1 MIQILSAQRMRRSSD
16 HCSTAGAHN
25 RYRGQSTPSLV
36 TLVDMSRDSGSSRL
50 KRAFKRLAASPAEL
64 EADGLRQQS
73 EHQGCVAID
82 SVGDR
87 EIVTVFGH
95 VKAVSLAPRAGAPTL
110 EADVFDGSAVL
121 TLVWLGRRKIIGI
134 KPGVELVATGRVSF
148 HDGRRVIFN
157 PRYELR
163 V

>member
-1 MIQILSAQRMRRSSD
+1 
-16 HCSTAGAHN
+16 
-25 RYRGQSTPSLV
+25 
-36 TLVDMSRDSGSSRL
+36 MSRDSGGSRL
-50 KRAFKRLAASPAEL
+50 KRVFKRLAASPAEL
-64 EADGLRQQS
+64 EADDLRQQS

-87 EIVTVFGH
+87 DIVTVFGH